1 MSARGYEMIRPFR
14 RFLLSWLSEEERQKM
29 AEEPKYVWEFVCAH
43 LKSDE
48 QLEYGN
54 LITSAQGALTTGYGS
69 ALTKRVVSV
78 QILRTLGIPARLNPS
93 DRILEVWKDGAFVAL
108 EEYEGQSEV
117 RTAGIV
123 VEQQEGKTWTYYQ
136 NWTIAK
142 FDGNEISDIAAE

>member
-1 MSARGYEMIRPFR
+1 
-14 RFLLSWLSEEERQKM
+14 M
-29 AEEPKYVWEFVCAH
+29 AEEPKYVWEFACAH

-54 LITSAQGALTTGYGS
+54 LITSAQGAFTTGYGS

-108 EEYEGQSEV
+108 EEYEDRRKCGQQGLLSSSRKE
-117 RTAGIV
+117 RHGHTI
-123 VEQQEGKTWTYYQ
+123 KTGRSRNLMERNTRHC
-136 NWTIAK
+136 
-142 FDGNEISDIAAE
+142 G